1 MNDILEE
8 FETLKTELINHYRNE
23 FSSPSVCYTIPVNQA
38 EVEVIKK
45 LISIVDGRETCEVM
59 VHCWNTASR
68 EYPKMRPATQRD
80 FPLYR
85 QDWNTRGVRA

>member
-8 FETLKTELINHYRNE
+8 FETLKTELINHYRKE
-23 FSSPSVCYTIPVNQA
+23 FSSPFVCYTIPVNQA
-38 EVEVIKK
+38 EVEIIKK
-45 LISIVDGRETCEVM
+45 LIGIVGGRETCEVM

-68 EYPKMRPATQRD
+68 EYPKIRLATQCD

-85 QDWNTRGVRA
+85 KDGNT